1 MPIELVLK
9 YILEQKEEEEKKRN
23 QEKTSKTNLQVAAA
37 GAYKLFTKAKD
48 Y

>member
-1 MPIELVLK
+1 LNK
-9 YILEQKEEEEKKRN
+9 NKKKKKQRN

-37 GAYKLFTKAKD
+37 GAYKLFTKAKG

>member
-1 MPIELVLK
+1 VPIELVLK
-9 YILEQKEEEEKKRN
+9 YILQQKEEEEKKRN

>member
-1 MPIELVLK
+1 LN
-9 YILEQKEEEEKKRN
+9 KKKKKKKQRN